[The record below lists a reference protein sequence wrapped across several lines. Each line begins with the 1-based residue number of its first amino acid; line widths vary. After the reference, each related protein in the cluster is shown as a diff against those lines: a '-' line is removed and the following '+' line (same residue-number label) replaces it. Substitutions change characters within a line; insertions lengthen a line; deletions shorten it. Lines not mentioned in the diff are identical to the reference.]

1 MDVAQLQALVAL
13 AEQQSFSRAAEKLH
27 ISQPALSKRI
37 AALEQDLGK
46 SLFDRLG
53 KQILPTEAGRALLPR
68 ARRLLGE
75 MQECRRILAELDGD
89 IGGFLQLATSHH
101 IGLHRLPP
109 LLSRYLQQYPA
120 IELDFRFLD
129 SEAACQA
136 VAQAEIELALA
147 TLPPQEDYPQLA
159 RLALWQ
165 DPLVLVANLSH
176 PLSLLPAPQAS
187 DLLEFPAILPEEHT
201 FTRTLITQALAPWG
215 RPLKT
220 RLTAN
225 YLESIRML
233 VTVGLGWSLLP
244 RTMLTAELNELSIPG
259 IVLERTLGAVW
270 HQQRQLSGAAQKLL
284 RMLKTS
290 EFTNPGSLT
299 I

>member
-1 MDVAQLQALVAL
+1 MDIAQLQAFVAL
-13 AEQQSFSRAAEKLH
+13 AEQQSFSRAAEKLY

-37 AALEQDLGK
+37 AALEQDLAK
-46 SLFDRLG
+46 SLFDRLS
-53 KQILPTEAGRALLPR
+53 KQILLTEAGRALLPR
-68 ARRLLGE
+68 ARRLLADL
-75 MQECRRILAELDGD
+75 QECRRSLAELDGEV
-89 IGGFLQLATSHH
+89 GGLLQLATSHH

-109 LLSRYLQQYPA
+109 VLSRYIQQYPN
-120 IELDFRFLD
+120 IELDFRFQD

-147 TLPPQEDYPQLA
+147 TLPPQENYPQLA
-159 RLALWQ
+159 RLPLWQ
-165 DPLVLVANLSH
+165 DPLKLVVNQSH
-176 PLSLLPAPQAS
+176 PLSQLSQPQPG
-187 DLLEFPAILPEEHT
+187 DLLDFPAILPEEHT
-201 FTRTLITQALAPWG
+201 FTRDLITQALAPFG

-244 RTMLTAELNELSIPG
+244 QTMLTPELKALDITELQ
-259 IVLERTLGAVW
+259 LTRTLGAVW

-284 RMLKTS
+284 AMLNSS
-290 EFTNPGSLT
+290 EFTNSADLT